1 MFSGTFLL
9 RMNDAPRTEIPM
21 SRQYAKTLKALMG

>member
-9 RMNDAPRTEIPM
+9 RMNDANRTEIPM
-21 SRQYAKTLKALMG
+21 SRQYAKALKALTG